1 MKKLNK
7 RVWKRAWKCFGYP
20 DEYGHIFTMNGKK
33 KQRVTVVITDT
44 PQRPKSTK
52 DCKGF
57 QEIGVVREIDKMV
70 NRAIKR
76 LNKFAFYEELI
87 ED

>member
-1 MKKLNK
+1 MKKLHK
-7 RVWKRAWKCFGYP
+7 RVWKSFGYP
-20 DEYGHIFTMNGKK
+20 DQYGHIFTMNGKK
-33 KQRVTVVITDT
+33 KQRVTVAITDT

-52 DCKGF
+52 DYKGF
-57 QEIGVVREIDKMV
+57 KEIGVVREIENMV